1 MTVEEL
7 REARFRFLKALYD
20 AAGGSLWKWPDMNEL
35 GASLEFDPELTG
47 RVTDY
52 LAGEGLVQYR
62 ALGGIISLTHEGIR
76 QVEDA
81 MSHPDRPTRY
91 FPAVNLIHIGS
102 MVNSTLMNASPG
114 ATQTVQVDNPAD
126 KGLLAVLA
134 EIKQSIDRL
143 GLTAEERNDLKGDV
157 ATVEAQLGTSKP
169 KRSVVSACLSSIK
182 GLLEKGGEA
191 LAKGLAGKLVE
202 HIIP

>member
-20 AAGGSLWKWPDMNEL
+20 AVGGSLWTWPEMHEL
-35 GASLEFDPELTG
+35 GASLGFDHELTG

-52 LAGEGLVQYR
+52 LSGEGLVQYR
-62 ALGGIISLTHEGIR
+62 ALGGIISITHEGIR

-91 FPAVNLIHIGS
+91 FPAVNVIHIGS
-102 MVNSTLMNASPG
+102 MVNSSILQASPG
-114 ATQTVQVDNPAD
+114 ATQTVQVGFAAD
-126 KGLLAVLA
+126 QALLAVLG

-143 GLTAEERNDLKGDV
+143 GLTPEDQNDLKGDV
-157 ATVEAQLGTSKP
+157 ATVEAQLTTSKP
-169 KRSVVSACLSSIK
+169 KRSIVSECLTSNKS
-182 GLLEKGGEA
+182 LLEKGGEA
-191 LAKGLAGKLVE
+191 LAKGLADILVE
-202 HIIP
+202 HIIK